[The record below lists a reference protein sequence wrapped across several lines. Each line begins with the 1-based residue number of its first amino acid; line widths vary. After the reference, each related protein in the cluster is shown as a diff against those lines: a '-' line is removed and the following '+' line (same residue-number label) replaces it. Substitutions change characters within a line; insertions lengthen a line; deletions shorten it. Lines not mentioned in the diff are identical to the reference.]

1 VKVRVALSYLLRQFG
16 GLTAEPQT
24 MEVAASTPLECL
36 QVLVGRFPS
45 LRQWVY
51 DKEGNLLASTM
62 FFVNKEKLLPREFA
76 SPLKDGDE
84 LLIVLAFAGG

>member
-1 VKVRVALSYLLRQFG
+1 MMVRVGLSSLLRQFG
-16 GLTAEPQT
+16 GLTAEPDT
-24 MEVAASTPLECL
+24 VEVAASTPLECL

-51 DKEGNLLASTM
+51 DKEGRLLPSTM

>member
-1 VKVRVALSYLLRQFG
+1 VKVRVGLSSLLRQFS
-16 GLTAEPQT
+16 GLTAEPDT

-45 LRQWVY
+45 LRKWVY
-51 DKEGNLLASTM
+51 DMEGRPLPSIM
-62 FFVNKEKLLPREFA
+62 FFVNKEKLLPREFT

-84 LLIVLAFAGG
+84 LLILLAFVGG

>member
-1 VKVRVALSYLLRQFG
+1 MKVRVALSYLLRHFG
-16 GLTAEPQT
+16 GLTAEPDT

>member
-1 VKVRVALSYLLRQFG
+1 MKVRVGLSYLLRHFG
-16 GLTAEPQT
+16 GLTAEPDR

>member
-1 VKVRVALSYLLRQFG
+1 VKIRVGLSYLLRQFG
-16 GLTAEPQT
+16 GLTAEPDT

-36 QVLVGRFPS
+36 QVIVGRFPS

-51 DKEGNLLASTM
+51 DKEGSLLTSTM

-76 SPLKDGDE
+76 STLKDGDE